1 MAATTHRE
9 IRVDRTLCM
18 GSGQCCWYAPNTFDQ
33 DDETIAI
40 VTDPEGDPDEA
51 IRTAV
56 ESCPT
61 QAISFVAQAGKV
73 RKPQGQRVTGRPP
86 RGWPASAASS
96 GGMSC
101 PAASARRT
109 AR

>member
-40 VTDPEGDPDEA
+40 VTDSEGDPGRGDQD
-51 IRTAV
+51 RRRVLPKT
-56 ESCPT
+56 P
-61 QAISFVAQAGKV
+61 AISIVAE
-73 RKPQGQRVTGRPP
+73 P
-86 RGWPASAASS
+86 
-96 GGMSC
+96 
-101 PAASARRT
+101 
-109 AR
+109 

>member
-1 MAATTHRE
+1 MAATAHRE

-40 VTDPEGDPDEA
+40 VIDPQGDPEEA

-56 ESCPT
+56 DSCPT
-61 QAISFVAQAGKV
+61 RAISVADAEG
-73 RKPQGQRVTGRPP
+73 
-86 RGWPASAASS
+86 
-96 GGMSC
+96 
-101 PAASARRT
+101 T
-109 AR
+109 ADTQQEAC